1 MSNGDIVDVLELT
14 AKLLELHGADA
25 FKIKSYSIAGFYIDK
40 YKEAE
45 LKDLSLAQL
54 VKIQG
59 IGKSMAA
66 KIVEIV
72 STGTFADLEELLQK
86 TPAGVLDMFQIK
98 GIGPKKI
105 ALIWH
110 ELGIENLSDLEQ
122 ACLRGEISKLKGF
135 GGSIQQKIIDS
146 LAFLKEQSGKLRMNV
161 GERIANRLV
170 AQLQTQFEQVKVVG
184 EVRQKKEIVEQIS
197 ILVGT
202 EKPEAVQL
210 FVTSM
215 PEFIYMPKKS
225 SPFVL
230 RGKDKE
236 TGVQIE
242 ILSTRPDRFVNEY
255 FLESASPAHLG
266 TTTSSGESLWKTAI
280 AGSFADELEIYTQSG
295 LPYIVPEMREGLQE
309 FEWAKKHAAE
319 DLVTWDALKGILHNH
334 STYSDGRHT
343 LEQMAVYC
351 KELGFEYLGI
361 ADHSQTATY
370 AQGLKV
376 EEVLRQHEEI
386 AELNKRFA
394 LENPTRPF
402 KILKGIESDILGDGS
417 LDYPAEV
424 LATFDYI
431 VASVHSNLS
440 MTKDKATSRLIR
452 AIENPY
458 TTILGHPT
466 GRLLL
471 SREGYP
477 IDYKAVIDA
486 CAANKVIMEINA
498 SPWRL
503 DIDWRW
509 IDYCLEKGVML
520 SINPDAHA
528 MEGYLDMHYGVS
540 VARKGGLIKA
550 MTFNALSLVEIESYL
565 KSRHS

>member
-161 GERIANRLV
+161 GEHIANRLL

-376 EEVLRQHEEI
+376 EEVMRQHEEI

-394 LENPTRPF
+394 RESPDRPF

-417 LDYPAEV
+417 LDYPQEV
-424 LATFDYI
+424 LATFNYI